1 MLDVRCWM
9 FVCFRMQRS
18 PLVFNLT
25 RLVSGLVL
33 PIRFEVQIRGL
44 DRLPEKGPVLLIP
57 KHQQWWDV
65 PLLGHYVPRPLYF
78 LAKQELFR
86 SPAARYFISRLGGI
100 PVDRQA
106 PLKSL
111 ATFRSLVPLIRQ
123 EAFLVLFP
131 EGTYFPGAMG
141 PGKWRLIRLILSFQH
156 KQIWPPLSFLPVGI
170 RYQRTDARG
179 KIRVELRIGEPRQ
192 EKDPTQAQAFTEGLL
207 EEVKTLS
214 QL

>member
-1 MLDVRCWM
+1 MK
-9 FVCFRMQRS
+9 RS

-33 PIRFEVQIRGL
+33 PSRFEVRIRGL
-44 DRLPEKGPVLLIP
+44 DHLPEKGPALLIP

-65 PLLGHYVPRPLYF
+65 PLLGHYIPRPLYF

-86 SPAARYFISRLGGI
+86 SPVARYFISRLGGI

-111 ATFRSLVPLIRQ
+111 NTFRSLGPLIKGD
-123 EAFLVLFP
+123 AFLVLFP
-131 EGTYFPGAMG
+131 EGTYFPKAMG
-141 PGKWRLIRLILSFQH
+141 PGKWRLVRMILSFQQ
-156 KQIWPPLSFLPVGI
+156 KQDWPTLSFLPVGI
-170 RYQRTDARG
+170 RYHSTAAGG
-179 KIRVELRIGEPRQ
+179 KIMVELRIGEARQ
-192 EKDPTQAQAFTEGLL
+192 EKDPGKAQAFTEGLL
-207 EEVKTLS
+207 EEVRKLS